1 MPAKKDNTQ
10 TYYLIIMTLLTHPT
24 FLLLKRLT
32 LLASLLLLTAC
43 ATVNGP
49 GDKRD
54 PFESVNRSVFKF
66 NEGFYQ
72 YVLDPVTE
80 TYQDLAPQPVQSGVS
95 NFFSNIDDLFVL
107 VNDLLQFKFAQAASD
122 FSRFAFNTTAGLFG
136 LIDVASHM
144 DLPKHHEDFGQT
156 LATWGVGSGPYL
168 VIPFLGPRTLR
179 GTSDVVAS
187 IYYDPIYDIPDREAR
202 WDTIGLKAIDTRAGL
217 IQADRI
223 AGKSGVD
230 KYNFIRD
237 AYLQHRRNL
246 VYDGNPPN
254 QLKPA
259 PVNTKEDE
267 ELEMELEKSL
277 QTPSQ

>member
-1 MPAKKDNTQ
+1 
-10 TYYLIIMTLLTHPT
+10 MTLSLPSLRTCLR
-24 FLLLKRLT
+24 LL
-32 LLASLLLLTAC
+32 SLLSSLTLLTAC

-54 PFESVNRSVFKF
+54 PFESLNRSIFNF

-72 YVLDPVTE
+72 YVLDPVTG
-80 TYQDLAPQPVQSGVS
+80 TYQDLTPQPVQSGVS
-95 NFFSNIDDLFVL
+95 NFFSNIDDIFVF

-122 FSRFAFNTTAGLFG
+122 LSRFAFNTTAGLFG

-156 LATWGVGSGPYL
+156 LATWGVGDGPYVML
-168 VIPFLGPRTLR
+168 PFLGPSTLR
-179 GTSDVVAS
+179 DTGGLVADS
-187 IYYDPIYDIPDREAR
+187 SYNPIYDIPDREAR

-217 IQADRI
+217 MQADRI

-237 AYLQHRRNL
+237 AYLQQRRNL
-246 VYDGNPPN
+246 IYDGNPPN

-259 PVNTKEDE
+259 PINSKEDE
-267 ELEMELEKSL
+267 ELELELEKAL
-277 QTPSQ
+277 QAPAK